1 MAAEALPDR
10 RRAPGGASRGY
21 SSVFKYRS
29 FLLAATAFAA
39 TPAVAFA
46 QAQAPTQAAVAKPP
60 AAQGAPGGQRR
71 PAGPPQTVEGVV
83 VTGSNTAVRSA
94 IDRNSY
100 SVAQDLQATTGSIS
114 DALRNVPSVQVD
126 AQGNVSLRGDS
137 SVQIMIDGKPSSMF
151 EGEGRAQ
158 ALEQLPADQI
168 ERVEVLTNPS
178 ASIRAD
184 GAGGIINLV
193 TKRARRQEGYSGSV
207 RVNLGD
213 AGRQNG
219 GISGS
224 LRRGKLTL
232 SGDLSGRHMGQK
244 MTYTDERARLD
255 AASGAMIE
263 THERGGSFGAVD
275 LVTARLAADYDID
288 PKTRLSGEVR
298 AMDMQFGVD
307 NPARFERENAAGQVN
322 FILDRFA
329 RVEQERQNLSATGT
343 FRRKFEGDQ
352 HELVASQTFERTRG
366 GFDVETPI
374 VQILPAGINR
384 LDGASNDQEI
394 HMARTKVDYTR
405 PTGTKSQLKTG
416 FELQFDDAD
425 LESFAYRGQGPT
437 PPLPD
442 ATRSYGFLFDQTIA
456 SGYLTYQQPVGKF
469 TVLGGLRLEQVSQDM
484 RLNGGARTENDY
496 LRAYPSL
503 HVSYS
508 VTDDLSSKLS
518 YSRRIQRPSADDLN
532 PFLIY
537 LDEFNRRSGNPNL
550 KPQITD
556 AFEAELQ
563 YRKGGAFYMA
573 TAYYRDRS
581 EEVTD
586 VTRVLP
592 GGIFL
597 QTKENLGDSRS
608 AGLEIVANGRLTSS
622 ITYNVSGNLAWNEVD
637 GSNLGFTDKRD
648 DVSLSGRANVNWQ
661 VTPKDFVQLNGF
673 MSGERL
679 TPQGYMASHGLLNLG
694 YRHKFTERFSGV
706 FTAQDILNTMR
717 IRQVVDTPTLKTDID
732 RRFKARGV
740 HVGFTYAF
748 GGSPQ
753 RQRDPG
759 FDFGAGGP
767 PGN

>member
-1 MAAEALPDR
+1 
-10 RRAPGGASRGY
+10 
-21 SSVFKYRS
+21 VFKYRS
-29 FLLAATAFAA
+29 FLLAATALAA

-46 QAQAPTQAAVAKPP
+46 QAQGQAPAQGAAAQPP
-60 AAQGAPGGQRR
+60 AAQGAPGAQRR
-71 PAGPPQTVEGVV
+71 PTGTPQNVEGVV

-114 DALRNVPSVQVD
+114 DALKNVPSVQVD
-126 AQGNVSLRGDS
+126 AQGNISLRGDA
-137 SVQIMIDGKPSSMF
+137 SVQIMIDGKPSAMF

-207 RVNLGD
+207 RANFGD

-224 LRRGKLTL
+224 VRRGKLTL
-232 SGDLSGRHMGQK
+232 AGDLSARHMGQK
-244 MTYTDERARLD
+244 MTYTDDRARLD

-263 THERGGSFGAVD
+263 THETGASFGAMDMVM
-275 LVTARLAADYDID
+275 ARLAADYDID
-288 PKTRLSGEVR
+288 PKTRISGEVR

-307 NPARFERENAAGQVN
+307 NLSRFERENAAGQVN

-343 FRRKFEGDQ
+343 YRRKFEGDQ
-352 HELVASQTFERTRG
+352 HELVAAQTFERTKG
-366 GFDVETPI
+366 GFDLDMPI
-374 VQILPAGINR
+374 VSVLPAGPNR
-384 LDGASNDQEI
+384 LDGQSNDQEI

-425 LESFAYRGQGPT
+425 IESFAYRGQGAT

-442 ATRSYGFLFDQTIA
+442 ATRSYDFLFDQTIA
-456 SGYLTYQQPVGKF
+456 SGYVTYQQPMGKF
-469 TVLGGLRLEQVSQDM
+469 TVLGGLRLEQVTQDLQ
-484 RLNGGARTENDY
+484 LNGGATTENDY

-503 HVSYS
+503 HVSYPIS
-508 VTDDLSSKLS
+508 DDLNSKVS
-518 YSRRIQRPSADDLN
+518 YSRRIQRPGADDLN
-532 PFLIY
+532 PFVIY
-537 LDEFNRRSGNPNL
+537 TDEFNRRSGNPNL

-556 AFEAELQ
+556 AYELEFQ

-581 EEVTD
+581 KEVTD
-586 VTRVLP
+586 VTRILP
-592 GGIFL
+592 GGLFL
-597 QTKENLGDSRS
+597 STKENLGDSRS
-608 AGLEIVANGRLTSS
+608 AGLEVVANGRLTST
-622 ITYNVSGNLAWNEVD
+622 ITYNVSGNLGWNEVD
-637 GSNLGFTDKRD
+637 GSNLGFTDKRSD
-648 DVSLSGRANVNWQ
+648 AALSGRANVNWQ

-673 MSGERL
+673 MNGKRL
-679 TPQGYMASHGLLNLG
+679 TPQGYMSSHSMLNLG
-694 YRHKFTERFSGV
+694 YRHKFTDRFSVV
-706 FTAQDILNTMR
+706 FTAQDILDSMR
-717 IRQVVDTPTLKTDID
+717 MRQVVDTPTLQLDTD
-732 RRFKARGV
+732 RKFKARGV